1 MTYELKRKFEYN
13 QGGAVRAVR
22 YNIDGNYCLLC
33 TSDRKLMLYNPKS
46 GLNLKA
52 YCGHG
57 DEVFD
62 AVSSCD
68 SSFLLSGSA
77 DKSIM
82 YWDVSTGN
90 DLDILDPVINC
101 TFQAYPYED

>member
-13 QGGAVRAVR
+13 QGAVRAVR

-33 TSDRKLMLYNPKS
+33 TSDRKLMLYSYKT
-46 GLNLKA
+46 GLLLKA

-57 DEVFD
+57 DEVHD

-68 SSFLLSGSA
+68 SSFILSGSA
-77 DKSIM
+77 DKSII
-82 YWDVSTGN
+82 YWDVSTGKN
-90 DLDILDPVINC
+90 LKTSRMMLLNLFI
-101 TFQAYPYED
+101 